1 MGRRDMIQPF
11 SEELSLLSSDQS
23 EKALQEAKAF
33 IDGNLQQTIRD
44 VVSDG
49 EQGQLVVHT
58 DLERAVK
65 DAWIVTECV
74 PEIKSVKVDVLGKLD
89 SLLPPDV
96 ILATNSSS
104 FMASEICGQ
113 VKQRDRLVNMHYY
126 MP

>member
-1 MGRRDMIQPF
+1 MIRPF
-11 SEELSLLSSDQS
+11 SEDVSLLPSDQS
-23 EKALQEAKAF
+23 KKALQEAKAF

-74 PEIKSVKVDVLGKLD
+74 PEIEGVKMNVLGK
-89 SLLPPDV
+89 PG
-96 ILATNSSS
+96 LATTARRHPSH
-104 FMASEICGQ
+104 EQ
-113 VKQRDRLVNMHYY
+113 QLVYGK
-126 MP
+126 